1 MTTGTRTVPTVN
13 PGASPREQYDIKA
26 LKPVAGVTGPAI
38 LCLGFHFFHLYN
50 GYNNRK
56 QLPPAVS
63 MTT

>member
-38 LCLGFHFFHLYN
+38 LCLGFHFFSCTM
-50 GYNNRK
+50 GITIGNNY
-56 QLPPAVS
+56 LLLLV
-63 MTT
+63 